1 MNTTASP
8 AEPRDLVIER
18 LLGDTG
24 EPAKVHSAARRLA
37 ERSAP
42 LIAKYLTDMLP
53 EQVFVEVADVKLAR
67 MADAKS
73 GKANQ
78 AMTVALTLASPDG
91 LVMTLDP
98 QAIAILVHLMFG
110 GDASRDVA
118 PIDRDL
124 SSIEMGVSTL
134 ALQEVARAMNAQ
146 GPDGGLGVKL
156 PVGEAITGTV
166 MKKHVFRDGP
176 SARITLTVAT
186 AVSRGMLTLTLPQRI
201 LIEDRR
207 GKAEEEANA
216 VPTTEWRSRFSDEV
230 MRSTVRLEASMP
242 LGRMS
247 LGDLTG
253 LAVGQVIELAE
264 NAQTNAVIAARGK
277 TLFACEFGKL
287 GQNYTVRIRRPFDAT
302 EETIEG
308 IVAG

>member
-1 MNTTASP
+1 MSTTASP
-8 AEPRDLVIER
+8 AESRDLIIER

-42 LIAKYLTDMLP
+42 TIARFLTEMLP
-53 EQVFVEVADVKLAR
+53 EQVFVEVAEVKLGR
-67 MADAKS
+67 MADAKA

-78 AMTVALTLASPDG
+78 AMAVAMTPTSPDG

-98 QAIAILVHLMFG
+98 QAIAILVHVLFG
-110 GDASRDVA
+110 GDPSREVA

-124 SSIEMGVSTL
+124 SSIELGVVTMVF
-134 ALQEVARAMNAQ
+134 QDIGRAVNAQ

-156 PVGEAITGTV
+156 PVADAMTGTE

-176 SARITLTVAT
+176 SARVVLSIST
-186 AVSRGMLTLTLPQRI
+186 AASRGLLTLTLPQRI
-201 LIEDRR
+201 LIEDKR
-207 GKAEEEANA
+207 GKAEKDAA
-216 VPTTEWRSRFSDEV
+216 SPPTTEWRSRFSDEV

-242 LGRMS
+242 LGRMT
-247 LGDLTG
+247 LGELTR
-253 LAVGQVIELAE
+253 LVAGQVIELP
-264 NAQTNAVIAARGK
+264 QDVQSNAVIGTRGK

-287 GQNYTVRIRRPFDAT
+287 GQNYTVRIRRPADADD
-302 EETIEG
+302 TIEG

>member
-67 MADAKS
+67 MADAKA
-73 GKANQ
+73 GKSNQ
-78 AMTVALTLASPDG
+78 AMTVALTQASPDG

-134 ALQEVARAMNAQ
+134 ALQEIARAMNAQ

-156 PVGEAITGTV
+156 PVGDAMTGTV

-176 SARITLTVAT
+176 SARVTLTLGT

-207 GKAEEEANA
+207 AKAEEAANA

-277 TLFACEFGKL
+277 TLYACEFGKL
-287 GQNYTVRIRRPFDAT
+287 GQNYTVRIKRPFDAT
-302 EETIEG
+302 EETLEG
-308 IVAG
+308 IVGG

>member
-18 LLGDTG
+18 ILGDTG

-37 ERSAP
+37 ERSSP
-42 LIAKYLTDMLP
+42 LIAKLLSEVLP
-53 EQVFVEVADVKLAR
+53 EQIFVEVVEVKLAR
-67 MADAKS
+67 MADAKA
-73 GKANQ
+73 GKSNQ
-78 AMTVALTLASPDG
+78 AMSVAMTQTSPDG

-98 QAIAILVHLMFG
+98 QALAILVHIMFG
-110 GDASRDVA
+110 GDPSRDVA

-124 SSIEMGVSTL
+124 STIETSVATL
-134 ALQEVARAMNAQ
+134 VFQDVARAMNAQ
-146 GPDGGLGVKL
+146 GPDGGVGVKL
-156 PVGEAITGTV
+156 PVPEAMTGTI

-176 SARITLTVAT
+176 SARITLSIST
-186 AVSRGMLTLTLPQRI
+186 AVSRGLLVLTLPQRV

-207 GKAEEEANA
+207 SKAEKEAEA
-216 VPTTEWRSRFSDEV
+216 IPTTEWRSRFSDEL

-242 LGRMS
+242 LGRMT
-247 LGDLTG
+247 LGDLTC
-253 LAVGQVIELAE
+253 LEVGQVIEMAE
-264 NAQTNAVIAARGK
+264 NTQTNAVIAARGK

-302 EETIEG
+302 EEIIEG